1 MKFGAKIQGWK
12 IKIDWSKE
20 KIDVKTT
27 AVGIFVIVFCLYL
40 SL

>member
-1 MKFGAKIQGWK
+1 MKFGTEIQGWR
-12 IKIDWSKE
+12 IKIDKSQE

-27 AVGIFVIVFCLYL
+27 PVGIFVVVFCLYL